1 MNLISCEKLE
11 KSMVELQ
18 FSVDAETF
26 KAAVNTAFKR
36 GGKKYAIPGFRKGK
50 APRHMIEKMYG
61 ADIFHYDAINDLFPE
76 QYEAA
81 VQAAGIDVVG
91 RPEPEVVSMTEEDGA
106 VLKVKVAVKPEVE
119 LGEYAGLTVTKE
131 VKTVDE
137 ADVEAEI
144 KRMQDRNGRLLTREG
159 AAENG
164 DTVDIDFEGFVDGK
178 AFEGGK
184 AEHYSLV
191 LGSGSFIPGF
201 EDQMVGH
208 SAGEEF
214 DINVKFPEEYG
225 AEELAGK
232 DATFKIKLH
241 EVKYK
246 ELPELDDDFAK
257 DVSEYDTLEE
267 LKNSIR
273 TGMQANQDKQADQ
286 KVENDLIDQVVSNMK
301 ADIPAAMIESRVDEL
316 VQDFQYRISQ
326 QGLKL
331 DQYLQYMGMNMEQFR
346 EQFNEQAEKQVKMR
360 LAMEAIVAKEGIEAS
375 DEEFEEEVKR
385 IAEAYKMDVDKVKS
399 IVDAS
404 AVKADLAVNKAID
417 FVKEKANIVTA
428 APEEK
433 KENAE
438 G

>member
-18 FSVDAETF
+18 FSIDAETF
-26 KAAVNTAFKR
+26 KAAVNNAFKR
-36 GGKKYAIPGFRKGK
+36 EGKKYAIPGFRKGK

-61 ADIFHYDAINDLFPE
+61 SDIFHYDAVNDLFPE
-76 QYEAA
+76 AYEAA
-81 VQAAGIDVVG
+81 VKEAKIDVVG
-91 RPEPEVVSMTEEDGA
+91 RPEVVSMSEADGV

-131 VKTVDE
+131 AKNVNE
-137 ADVEAEI
+137 ADVDAEV

-201 EDQMVGH
+201 EDQVVGH

-214 DINVKFPEEYG
+214 DVNVKFPEEYG
-225 AEELAGK
+225 AAELAGK

-246 ELPELDDDFAK
+246 ELPALDDDFAK
-257 DVSEYDTLEE
+257 DVSEYDTLDE
-267 LKNSIR
+267 LKDSIR
-273 TGMQANQDKQADQ
+273 NNIKTNLDKQAEQ
-286 KVENDLIDQVVSNMK
+286 KVENDLMDQVIANMK
-301 ADIPAAMIESRVDEL
+301 ADIPDAMVDSRIDEL
-316 VQDFQYRISQ
+316 VQDFEYRISQ

-331 DQYLQYMGMNMEQFR
+331 ADYLKYMGMNIEQFR
-346 EQFNEQAEKQVKMR
+346 AQFKEQADKQVKMR
-360 LAMEAIVAKEGIEAS
+360 LAMEAIVAKEGITAS

-385 IAEAYKMDVDKVKS
+385 IADAYKMEADKVKS
-399 IVDAS
+399 IVDAA
-404 AVKADLAVNKAID
+404 AVKADLAINKAID
-417 FVKEKANIVTA
+417 FVKEKANVVTA
-428 APEEK
+428 EPKEEEK
-433 KENAE
+433 QD
-438 G
+438 